1 MVGLVY
7 TKKENALLRA
17 QHVQHVDDQII
28 GLACILATRKAQE
41 NKRNQ
46 CATTIPKMKPG
57 LKKLSEKASFE
68 A

>member
-1 MVGLVY
+1 MVGLVH

-41 NKRNQ
+41 IKRNK

-57 LKKLSEKASFE
+57 LKEFIRKSQF
-68 A
+68 

>member
-41 NKRNQ
+41 NKRNKY
-46 CATTIPKMKPG
+46 ATKAPKM
-57 LKKLSEKASFE
+57 E
-68 A
+68 ARTKRFYQQNMY

>member
-41 NKRNQ
+41 NKNQ

-57 LKKLSEKASFE
+57 LKILSEKASFE